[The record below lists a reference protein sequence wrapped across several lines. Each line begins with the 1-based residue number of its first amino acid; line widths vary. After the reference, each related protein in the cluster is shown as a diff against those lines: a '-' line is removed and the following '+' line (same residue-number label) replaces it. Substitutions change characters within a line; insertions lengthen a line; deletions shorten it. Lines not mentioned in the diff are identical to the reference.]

1 MIQGFLWYA
10 PQEPQG
16 AESWKRLIVFSP
28 HVDLCTSGP
37 SYTLREREE
46 VMSLVLNFYYGMSRA
61 RIPHVSLTE
70 PFGAPIMPNTVALRM
85 RF

>member
-1 MIQGFLWYA
+1 MIQGFLWYVL
-10 PQEPQG
+10 QEPQG
-16 AESWKRLIVFSP
+16 AEAWKRLILFSP
-28 HVDLCTSGP
+28 HVDSCTSGS
-37 SYTLREREE
+37 SYTLRERAE
-46 VMSLVLNFYYGMSRA
+46 VMSLVLNFYCEMSRA